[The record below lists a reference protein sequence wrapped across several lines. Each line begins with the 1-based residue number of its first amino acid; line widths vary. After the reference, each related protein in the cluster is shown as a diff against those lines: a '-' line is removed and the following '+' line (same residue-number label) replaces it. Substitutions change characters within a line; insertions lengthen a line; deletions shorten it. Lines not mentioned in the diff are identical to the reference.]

1 MKIRVGTMGIRLPH
15 PPKSPTSRLVRPL
28 SPIYYDPTMRAAL
41 PFLALGGALCLPGC
55 GLNSNH
61 SSSPDATGT
70 NTATVKTVPH
80 DDIDLTVSNLTV
92 VRDTARPG
100 AWILTFTVANLGA
113 DVTPYTVV
121 PHVGMSYR
129 PIPWVVTT
137 DGDPAISGTIA
148 GLTGNDQTTCTVVL
162 NALPAGAITLDVT
175 VDPDH
180 TIPDTKPANNHASI
194 LVTVGDAG

>member
-1 MKIRVGTMGIRLPH
+1 
-15 PPKSPTSRLVRPL
+15 
-28 SPIYYDPTMRAAL
+28 MRAAL
-41 PFLALGGALCLPGC
+41 PFLALGGALCLQGC
-55 GLNSNH
+55 GLDANN
-61 SSSPDATGT
+61 SSSNDSADP
-70 NTATVKTVPH
+70 NTATAKSIPH
-80 DDIDLTVSNLTV
+80 DDIDLAVSNVTV

-100 AWILTFTVANLGA
+100 AWILSFTVANLGA

-129 PIPWVVTT
+129 PIPWVVTA
-137 DGDPAISGTIA
+137 DGDPAISGTVA
-148 GLTGNDQTTCTVVL
+148 GLTGNDQTSCTVIL

-180 TIPDTKPANNHASI
+180 TIPDKKPANNHASI